1 MEKKLLFVYNPYSG
15 KAQMRDY
22 LSDIIDIFVKGG
34 YAVTVHPT
42 QQSLDGYSYIKEHA
56 EEYDLVACSGGDGT
70 LNEAVRGLMACE
82 NPPHVGYIPTGTTN
96 DFATSLGLSKDML
109 EAAET
114 IVSGEDFSCDIGS
127 FNHNNFTYISAF
139 GAFTD
144 VAYET
149 SQQRKNMLG
158 HLAYVLEGA
167 KRLGSIQ
174 SYRMTVEHDGETFE
188 DEYIFGMVSNSM
200 SVGGIIRNLGEMGVK
215 LDDGLFEVGLIKMPN
230 NMTELNQTL
239 SDIMRR
245 DLNSPYI
252 RMFRTSEIRFSSAVP
267 VPWTLDGEFGGN
279 KKDVLIKNK
288 NKALTFIRNKAEA
301 TEE

>member
-1 MEKKLLFVYNPYSG
+1 MAKKLLFVYNPYSG
-15 KAQMRDY
+15 KAQIKSN

-34 YAVTVHPT
+34 YVVTVHPT
-42 QQSLDGYSYIKEHA
+42 QQSLDAYSYIKENA
-56 EEYDLVACSGGDGT
+56 EKYDLVACSGGDGT
-70 LNEAVRGLMACE
+70 LNETVRGLMACE

-96 DFATSLGLSKDML
+96 DFASSLGLSKDML

-114 IVSGEDFSCDIGS
+114 IVNGEDFSCDIGE

-158 HLAYVLEGA
+158 HLAYVLEGV

-174 SYRMTVEHDGETFE
+174 SYRMTVEYDGKTFE

-200 SVGGIIRNLGEMGVK
+200 SVGGIIRNLGEFGIK
-215 LDDGLFEVGLIKMPN
+215 LDDGLFEVALIKMPN
-230 NMTELNQTL
+230 NMSELNKTL
-239 SDIMRR
+239 SDIMHR

-252 RMFRTSEIRFSSAVP
+252 RMFRASEIKFTSAVP

-279 KKDVLIKNK
+279 KKEVLIKN
-288 NKALTFIRNKAEA
+288 NRKALTFIRNKAEV
-301 TEE
+301 TEG